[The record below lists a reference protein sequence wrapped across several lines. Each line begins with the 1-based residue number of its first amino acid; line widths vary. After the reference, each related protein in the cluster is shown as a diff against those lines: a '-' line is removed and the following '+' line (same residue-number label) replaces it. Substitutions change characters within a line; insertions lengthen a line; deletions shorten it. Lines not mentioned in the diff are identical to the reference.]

1 MKVGSKMNGCSTEK
15 MKYRPIRSVFILGCA
30 LLISGQ
36 LAFAEIAATLAY
48 DRELVELQK
57 SLDTFETR
65 ASRDQK
71 NLRRAEGLFS
81 DKKKALRSL
90 RAGARAELRAAE
102 KILSKVQQRSNQ
114 AQRDIDLFADRI
126 NEIERDSRRAQ
137 ARIQAQNVIIQEMN
151 RAQHNKLLERN
162 ESKVIAYQVEM
173 AKVESEG
180 NRVKKELEKAE
191 FELLRSRS
199 KSQSFQVDD
208 HPELVVL
215 RRKMDVFAAALTK
228 SRAKADRANDG
239 LRVAIAKKSADR
251 LTAQQNSNASKIKNS
266 RASKAKAESQV
277 KSQSKSA
284 VAKSSAGKSGATNS
298 SQSGPQDNG
307 PRDSPAY
314 VFVTSGDG
322 EPIEK
327 KLALKSWAESFGA
340 VYIQGSWNNLYPLKR
355 GNVKAGPKLFLR
367 QISAA
372 FKKIPKKSNVIII
385 GHGQGGGAAISAAT
399 QVASKMGRRID
410 YLIALDPM
418 GEGNLRANIVY
429 KVKAGGCS
437 APNGDTA
444 ANKAYLKCL
453 ADSSKRVITANVKNF
468 YNRWQKETANLGDLA
483 RVVEVQDEVGRSVSM
498 RSSTGKF
505 TIANAGTKTDQKRVF
520 YWGSADAHQELLEQ
534 ASIILPNL
542 LVRYIH

>member
-1 MKVGSKMNGCSTEK
+1 MEIDSEMNGCSTEK
-15 MKYRPIRSVFILGCA
+15 MKNRPIRFVFILGCA

-36 LAFAEIAATLAY
+36 FAFAEITAAIAF

-57 SLDTFETR
+57 SLDAFETK

-71 NLRRAEGLFS
+71 KLRRAERLFN

-102 KILSKVQQRSNQ
+102 KTLSKIKQSSNQ
-114 AQRDIDLFADRI
+114 IQRDIDLYADRI

-137 ARIQAQNVIIQEMN
+137 ARIQAQNVIAQEMN

-162 ESKVIAYQVEM
+162 ESKVVAYQVKM

-199 KSQSFQVDD
+199 KSQRFQVDD

-215 RRKMDVFAAALTK
+215 RRKMDALAIALEK

-239 LRVAIAKKSADR
+239 LRIAIAKKSADR
-251 LTAQQNSNASKIKNS
+251 LTAQQNSSASKIKTPL
-266 RASKAKAESQV
+266 ASKT
-277 KSQSKSA
+277 KSQIKPQPVQSKPGLTGSSKSEKKNA
-284 VAKSSAGKSGATNS
+284 DS
-298 SQSGPQDNG
+298 P
-307 PRDSPAY
+307 DSPAY
-314 VFVTSGDG
+314 VFVISGDG
-322 EPIEK
+322 EPIEN
-327 KLALKSWAESFGA
+327 KLELKSWVESYGA
-340 VYIQGSWNNLYPLKR
+340 VYIQGRWNNLYPLKH
-355 GNVKAGPKLFLR
+355 GNVNVGQKLFLR

-372 FKKIPKKSNVIII
+372 FKKVPKQSNVILI

-444 ANKAYLKCL
+444 TNKAYLKCL

-468 YNRWQKETANLGDLA
+468 YNRWQKETGNLGDLA
-483 RVVEVQDEVGRSVSM
+483 RVVEVQDEVGRSISM

-505 TIANAGTKTDQKRVF
+505 SIANAGTKTDQKRVF
-520 YWGSADAHQELLEQ
+520 YWDSADAHEELLEE
-534 ASIILPNL
+534 ASAILPNL

>member
-1 MKVGSKMNGCSTEK
+1 MEIDSEMNGCSTEK
-15 MKYRPIRSVFILGCA
+15 MKNRPIRFVFILGCA

-36 LAFAEIAATLAY
+36 FAFAEITAALAF

-57 SLDTFETR
+57 SLDTFETK

-71 NLRRAEGLFS
+71 KLRRAERLFS

-102 KILSKVQQRSNQ
+102 KTLSKVKQSSNQ
-114 AQRDIDLFADRI
+114 IQRDIDLYADRI

-137 ARIQAQNVIIQEMN
+137 ARIQAQNVIAQEMN

-162 ESKVIAYQVEM
+162 ESKVVAYQVKM

-199 KSQSFQVDD
+199 KSQRFQVDD

-215 RRKMDVFAAALTK
+215 RRKMDALAIALEK

-239 LRVAIAKKSADR
+239 LRIAIAKKSADR
-251 LTAQQNSNASKIKNS
+251 LTAQQNSSASKIKTPL
-266 RASKAKAESQV
+266 ASKTKTKT
-277 KSQSKSA
+277 KSQIKPQPVQSKPGLTGSSKSEQQNA
-284 VAKSSAGKSGATNS
+284 DV
-298 SQSGPQDNG
+298 PD
-307 PRDSPAY
+307 PPAY
-314 VFVTSGDG
+314 VFVISGDG
-322 EPIEK
+322 EPIEN
-327 KLALKSWAESFGA
+327 KLELKSWVESYGA
-340 VYIQGSWNNLYPLKR
+340 VYIQGRWNNLYPLKH
-355 GNVKAGPKLFLR
+355 GNVNVGQKLFLR

-372 FKKIPKKSNVIII
+372 FKKVPKQSNVILI

-437 APNGDTA
+437 APSGDTA
-444 ANKAYLKCL
+444 TNKAYLKCL

-468 YNRWQKETANLGDLA
+468 YNRWQKETGNLGDLA
-483 RVVEVQDEVGRSVSM
+483 RVVEVQDEVGRSISM

-505 TIANAGTKTDQKRVF
+505 SIANAGTKTDQKRVF
-520 YWGSADAHQELLEQ
+520 YWGSADAHQELLEE
-534 ASIILPNL
+534 ASAILPNL